1 MASSEMVESDG
12 DQDPSPGEENIP
24 VWETAEIAIVT
35 KGTLVLSVCDDCF
48 REEEE
53 VEQVHLEK
61 RRKKCSMKE
70 NTC

>member
-35 KGTLVLSVCDDCF
+35 KGTLVLSVCEDCF

-70 NTC
+70 NAC